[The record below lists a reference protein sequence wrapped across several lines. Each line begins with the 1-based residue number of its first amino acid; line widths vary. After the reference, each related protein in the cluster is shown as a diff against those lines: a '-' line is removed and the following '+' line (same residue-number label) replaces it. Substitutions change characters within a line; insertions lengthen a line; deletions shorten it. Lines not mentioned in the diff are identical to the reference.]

1 MSNKQTVVKS
11 AMPFTTTLFLIF
23 LVLKLTNVIA
33 WSWFWVTMPLWGG
46 YTIIGLIVIVLLYIV
61 IIKKI

>member
-11 AMPFTTTLFLIF
+11 GMSFTTILFLIF
-23 LVLKLTNVIA
+23 LVLKLTNIIT

-46 YTIIGLIVIVLLYIV
+46 YAIIGLMVLFV
-61 IIKKI
+61 IIVAIIGR